1 MTLGCF
7 GELQAAAVRSPD
19 KCEACSQRSYLGS
32 FGWLSLGLSSAWETC
47 VSAAS
52 NLSIED
58 LAGLPDPTWLWDVDR
73 HRIAWGNPAAI
84 TFWGEEGLL
93 DLIELEFDP
102 DDPAILK
109 LHRLATSFDEGA
121 PLSVKLEL
129 NLTDGTQWTNCT
141 CTPSILDDGR
151 PGLLIIVPTATP
163 EMGQDFSRFGEVV
176 QEAPVAIT
184 LFGTDGLLLHQNTEA
199 EHQFGSLARQTGPGG
214 GLGALLPSQDDVLRL
229 IARTIRTG
237 TVSKSFILATR
248 HGPRPHRVTLK
259 RVHDPDTDTQ
269 ALLALFRDIG
279 DRRALER
286 DADIEKGKMQA
297 MLDLVSDFQWRLDKE
312 MRFTRLSASFQKVTG
327 VKPNAVLG
335 KKWDEVTQE
344 LGLGPSEELTAAI
357 SSAVP
362 WRDLELLW
370 PVASDD
376 VISLSLSALPLQN
389 AEGSFSGWNGVAS
402 VAPARLPKETAIT
415 ASPIASPVSDPDTL
429 LASVTDGVLMLDA
442 SGRVIRTNV
451 EAEQTL
457 GGVMGEPMALAF
469 HSADQIKVSNY
480 LASLEDTG
488 LANAYENGLEVRT
501 RDEPA
506 RHMLLMIQPLGSDYA
521 GAAYTAALR
530 DITPAKQVEAELRT
544 ALSQA
549 TSASTQKSD
558 FLASVAHELRTP
570 LNAIIGFSEIMRDE
584 HYGALGNEKY
594 LSYAGDIH
602 DSGELLLSLIND
614 LLDLSKVE
622 AGKFEPEF
630 EQVDIA
636 TIVEQ
641 CVNMVK
647 PGAADERISIRAQI
661 EEHLPGLVA
670 DRRSLMQILLN
681 LLSNAVKFTRAGG
694 QVSVVSSLSKD
705 GDLVLSV
712 QDTGIGMSDED
723 LARAFAPFGQARNA
737 VIHGKKGTGLG
748 LPLAK
753 ALTEANRGAL
763 SIVSSPGDG
772 TFVEL
777 TFPSTQVLQD

>member
-1 MTLGCF
+1 MN
-7 GELQAAAVRSPD
+7 
-19 KCEACSQRSYLGS
+19 
-32 FGWLSLGLSSAWETC
+32 
-47 VSAAS
+47 AAS

-58 LAGLPDPTWLWDVDR
+58 LAGLPEPAWLWDVDR
-73 HRIAWGNPAAI
+73 HRIAWGNPAAVA
-84 TFWGEEGLL
+84 FWGEEGLL

-102 DDPAILK
+102 DDPATLK

-121 PLSVKLEL
+121 PLTVKLEL
-129 NLTDGTQWTNCT
+129 NLTESTQWTSCT

-151 PGLLIIVPTATP
+151 PGLLIIVPTAAS
-163 EMGQDFSRFGEVV
+163 ELGQDFSRFGEMV
-176 QEAPVAIT
+176 QEAPVAMA

-199 EHQFGSLARQTGPGG
+199 ERQFGSLARQSGEGDDPAN
-214 GLGALLPSQDDVLRL
+214 GLGALLSSKDDALPL

-237 TVSKSFILATR
+237 TVSKSLTLATR
-248 HGPRPHRVTLK
+248 YGPRPHRVTLK
-259 RVHDPDTDTQ
+259 RVHDPDTDTH

-279 DRRALER
+279 DRRAREK
-286 DADIEKGKMQA
+286 DADFEKGKMQA

-312 MRFTRLSASFQKVTG
+312 MRFTRLSAGFQTVTG
-327 VKPNAVLG
+327 VKPTVVLG
-335 KKWDEVTQE
+335 KKWDEVIQQ

-370 PVASDD
+370 PVSHDD
-376 VISLSLSALPLQN
+376 VFALSLSALPLQN
-389 AEGSFSGWNGVAS
+389 ADGNFSGWNGVAS
-402 VAPARLPKETAIT
+402 IAPARALKETAIT
-415 ASPIASPVSDPDTL
+415 TAPIASPVSDPDTL

-442 SGRVIRTNV
+442 SGRVIRANV
-451 EAEQTL
+451 EAEHSL
-457 GGVMGEPMALAF
+457 GDLMGQPMALAF
-469 HSADQIKVSNY
+469 HAGDQMKVSTY
-480 LASLEDTG
+480 LASLDNAG

-501 RDEPA
+501 RDEPV
-506 RHMLLMIQPLGSDYA
+506 RHLLLMIQPLGSDYA

-549 TSASTQKSD
+549 TSANTQKSD

-636 TIVEQ
+636 NIVEQ

-670 DRRSLMQILLN
+670 DKRSLMQILLN

-763 SIVSSPGDG
+763 SIVSSPGEG